1 MASMRP
7 AIIGMVVLGTLSWT
21 PAFSQIPQSLAE
33 EQGSSLFNY
42 AFTNEVGFGRYDV
55 GDQTVQSIKLPIT
68 HLLQSPVDHKFGIRL
83 RFPVTF
89 ASYNLT
95 IADFLEDLN
104 LAALS
109 FVPGVEFLIPFGRRW
124 YLIPRQDL
132 GFTKDFEGGE
142 LVFIS
147 ASAVRGMYIRE
158 LAPVVL
164 SLGSGLKYS
173 FGKTSENI
181 NDDDFFLVE
190 AGADLRYPL
199 GFSVKG
205 HKVDSSVFFIAK
217 HYFRKLGF
225 GQVDEAPIELEHLYE
240 AGLSFGTTPRPK
252 VFGFRIPRIGVSY
265 LFGEDFRGVKLSFG
279 FPFKPGPRRRL

>member
-1 MASMRP
+1 MAAMRNVARILVAGLIAAVP
-7 AIIGMVVLGTLSWT
+7 AAAQLQQPLS
-21 PAFSQIPQSLAE
+21 E
-33 EQGSSLFNY
+33 EESAKLFNY
-42 AFTNEVGFGRYDV
+42 AFTNEVGFGRYEV

-68 HLLQSPVDHKFGIRL
+68 HLLQSPVDHSFGIRL
-83 RFPVTF
+83 RFPITL
-89 ASYNLT
+89 ASYSLT
-95 IADFLEDLN
+95 IADFLDDLN
-104 LAALS
+104 LVALS
-109 FVPGVEFLIPFGRRW
+109 FVPGVEFLIPFGDRW

-147 ASAVRGMYIRE
+147 ATGVRGMYIRE
-158 LAPVVL
+158 LAPVEL

-173 FGKTSENI
+173 FGKTSDPI
-181 NDDDFFLVE
+181 NDDDFALIE

-205 HKVDSSVFFIAK
+205 HAVDSSVFFIAK
-217 HYFRKLGF
+217 HYFRQLVF
-225 GQVDEAPIELEHLYE
+225 GQVGQEPIELERLYE

-265 LFGEDFRGVKLSFG
+265 LFGDDFRGVKISFG